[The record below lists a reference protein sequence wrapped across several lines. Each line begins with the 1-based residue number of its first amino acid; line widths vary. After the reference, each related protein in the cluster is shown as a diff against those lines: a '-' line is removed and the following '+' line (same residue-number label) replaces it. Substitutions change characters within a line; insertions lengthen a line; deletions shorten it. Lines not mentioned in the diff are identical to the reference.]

1 MRTLRLIGMAIV
13 AVIMCVNFTA
23 CSDDDDDEEQGGG
36 TTGGKR
42 LISVIWENKQEGYS
56 DTEESKYEYDAQ
68 GRVSKETYTTSD
80 GDYETRNYTYSDS
93 KITVTTVWEGKVAE
107 TETYILNK
115 GVVVKYTQESN
126 GNIGL
131 TTTYE
136 YDNDNRL
143 KSISRSINEEGAEQV
158 IWENDNITKIEGSTY
173 TYTDIPVSKGYNSYH
188 NIDAMLYKQG
198 YFGKCSAHLIKTET
212 RYGETD
218 TFAYEME
225 DDYVVKVISN
235 VGSMK
240 LTWK

>member
-1 MRTLRLIGMAIV
+1 MAIV
-13 AVIMCVNFTA
+13 AVIMCANFTA

-36 TTGGKR
+36 TTSGKR
-42 LISVIWENKQEGYS
+42 LTSVIYENKQEGYS
-56 DTEESKYEYDAQ
+56 DTEELKYEYDVQ

-93 KITVTTVWEGKVAE
+93 QITVTTVWEGKVAE

-131 TTTYE
+131 TTIYE

-143 KSISRSINEEGAEQV
+143 KSISEGGAEQV

-173 TYTDIPVSKGYNSYH
+173 TYTDIPASKGYNNYH

-212 RYGETD
+212 RYDEAN
-218 TFAYEME
+218 TFAYETKN
-225 DDYVVKVISN
+225 DYVVKVISN
-235 VGSMK
+235 SYTMK
-240 LTWK
+240 LTWE